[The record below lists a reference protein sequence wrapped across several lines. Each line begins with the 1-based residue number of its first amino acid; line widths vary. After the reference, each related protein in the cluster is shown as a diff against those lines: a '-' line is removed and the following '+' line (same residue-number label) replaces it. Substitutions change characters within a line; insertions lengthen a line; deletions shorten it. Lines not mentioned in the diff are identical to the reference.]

1 MKRITKLLSLAL
13 ALLLAL
19 LPLTAWAEES
29 EAAPIEVAPAET
41 EIELASEF
49 EDAPEVEVETE
60 PEGMP
65 AQGIDETF
73 IVYESTEA
81 TRWVGW
87 QFRIDYP
94 EMASATFKSSSTKVA
109 TVDTYGVVTCKRTG
123 TTKIT
128 VNLSDGQ
135 KRTLTLKVISKG
147 SVQAS
152 LYSGSLGHVPVKSG
166 ATILLWEYKSY
177 DLYAGD
183 GYTSPESG
191 FEVTTYD
198 ETVADASQYA
208 DGSATLYTYAPG
220 TTTVTVKSSRGKKLT
235 FKVRVVSEK
244 TPTNL
249 YRLEVHDPDTYDE
262 YLANSLEPVVV
273 YQHVPVM
280 VEAITEPS
288 DAEGTYDW
296 KFSNS
301 KIAKVVTSQDTQRFC
316 IVEPLKEGTTTLT
329 CTTDLGLKETIK
341 LKVEAQKTCQID
353 MYHPMLYDT
362 DEIAKGKT
370 GTALVGEELE
380 FSQVLNFGTE
390 VGTCKW
396 KSSNSKV
403 LKITGTDNSGSV
415 KYCTAQALKAG
426 SATLTCTSS
435 KLGKFSIKVKVL
447 ANKVDKVHPKPTKA
461 EMQAAGFGVSVKSV
475 ERKADGSLVVELYLL
490 NANGT
495 VTWLETMDGRLIGRD
510 SYGNERLHAFQ
521 GLDDVKLNSKK
532 YASKTFKL
540 TFRPDSRIQ
549 DDFFDVRKY
558 ADFEIYL
565 DCIVRYKGDG
575 HGA

>member
-1 MKRITKLLSLAL
+1 MKRTAKLLSLAL

-19 LPLTAWAEES
+19 LPLTAWAEEP
-29 EAAPIEVAPAET
+29 EAAPVEAAPAET
-41 EIELASEF
+41 EVDLAPEF
-49 EDAPEVEVETE
+49 EAAPEVEVETE
-60 PEGMP
+60 PEGVP

-73 IVYESTEA
+73 VVYDSVEA

-87 QFRIDYP
+87 EFRIDYP
-94 EMASATFKSSSTKVA
+94 EMATATYKSSNSKVA
-109 TVDTYGVVTCKRTG
+109 TVDQYGLVTCKRSG
-123 TTKIT
+123 TAKIT
-128 VNLSDGQ
+128 INLSDGQ
-135 KRTLTLKVISKG
+135 KRTLTLKVVSKG

-152 LYSGSLGHVPVKSG
+152 LYSGSLGYVPVKSG

-183 GYTSPESG
+183 GYTSPESS
-191 FEVTTYD
+191 FEVTTID
-198 ETVADASQYA
+198 DTVADASNFV
-208 DGSATLYTYAPG
+208 DGVATLYTYAPG

-244 TPTNL
+244 TPTDL

-262 YLANSLEPVVV
+262 YLANSNEPVVV
-273 YQHVPVM
+273 YKNVPVM

-288 DAEGTYDW
+288 DAEGTYEW
-296 KFSNS
+296 KFSSS
-301 KIAKVVTSQDTQRFC
+301 KIAKVLTSQDTQRYC

-329 CTTDLGLKETIK
+329 CTTDLGFKATIK
-341 LKVEAQKTCQID
+341 LKVEAQKTRQID
-353 MYHPMLYDT
+353 MYRPMIPDT
-362 DEIAKGKT
+362 NQIAKGKT

-380 FSQVLNFGTE
+380 FIQVLNFGTE
-390 VGTCKW
+390 TGTVKW

-435 KLGKFSIKVKVL
+435 KLGKFSIKVKVI

-461 EMQAAGFGVSVKSV
+461 EMQEAGFGVSVKSV

-490 NANGT
+490 NADGT
-495 VTWLETMDGRLIGRD
+495 ITWLESMDGRLIGRD
-510 SYGNERLHAFQ
+510 NYGVERLHAFQ

-540 TFRPDSRIQ
+540 TFSPDSRVQ
-549 DDFFDVRKY
+549 DDFFDLREY

-575 HGA
+575 LGA